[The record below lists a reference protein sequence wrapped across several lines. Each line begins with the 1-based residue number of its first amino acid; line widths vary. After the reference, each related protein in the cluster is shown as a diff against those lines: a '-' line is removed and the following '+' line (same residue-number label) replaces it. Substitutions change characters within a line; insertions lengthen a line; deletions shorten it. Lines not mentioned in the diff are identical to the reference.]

1 MKLTARTT
9 LTPSLLATLVLALAV
24 TVAGCTSGPGAIRSA
39 ASGGNSAAG
48 GSGSTAGGSAG
59 GGGAA
64 AGGGSAGAGGG
75 ATVANVPAAAR
86 DLICPPVV
94 EFGRLRPLLSP
105 AIPAGFEPVAV
116 VQCLSAGGIAPVNG
130 ERSYVEKEAAVT
142 GLGPLLT
149 ALRAPSARPA
159 GVGPAAACPVMVT
172 GVPRLALIGRDGAVI
187 YPRIP
192 VTVCGEPIQPVV
204 ESLGALQWIMLGST
218 GPLQGQPPD
227 VEPPGVEP
235 PGPVAPQTAAL
246 PSS

>member
-9 LTPSLLATLVLALAV
+9 LPPSLLATLVVALAV
-24 TVAGCTSGPGAIRSA
+24 TVAGCTSGPGATRSA

-48 GSGSTAGGSAG
+48 GSGSTAGG
-59 GGGAA
+59 GGAA
-64 AGGGSAGAGGG
+64 AGGGSAGAGGA

-86 DLICPPVV
+86 DLICPPVF

-105 AIPAGFEPVAV
+105 AIPARFEPVAV

-159 GVGPAAACPVMVT
+159 GVGPVAACPVMVT

-204 ESLGALQWIMLGST
+204 DSLAALQWIMLGST
-218 GPLQGQPPD
+218 GPLQGQPPN